1 MVPSHGSDEC
11 ESHDVELPVG
21 HNSDHVWV
29 LVRKLVHML
38 ARIHLVVDGLALA
51 YTSIDMASV
60 EYNVFL
66 ALNI

>member
-1 MVPSHGSDEC
+1 MVLSHGNGEC
-11 ESHDVELPVG
+11 ESDDVELPVG
-21 HNSDHVWV
+21 YTSDHVWV
-29 LVRKLVHML
+29 LVRKLARML
-38 ARIHLVVDGLALA
+38 ARMNLIVDGLALA